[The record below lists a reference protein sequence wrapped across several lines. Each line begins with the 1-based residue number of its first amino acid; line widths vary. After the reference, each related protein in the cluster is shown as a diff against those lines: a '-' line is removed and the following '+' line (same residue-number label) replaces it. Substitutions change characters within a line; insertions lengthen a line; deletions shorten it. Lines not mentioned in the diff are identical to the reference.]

1 MLAYTTVGTND
12 YDAANE
18 FYAELLK
25 PLGAKQLWATDRF
38 AGYGR
43 KSGDPMF
50 AVCKPYDENPAT
62 AGNGTM
68 ITLGCQNQEQV
79 KELHDKAVEL
89 GGKSEGEPG
98 PRGET
103 GQFYMA
109 YIRDLDGNKIAFFA
123 PGKVQAE
130 A

>member
-12 YDAANE
+12 YDAANK
-18 FYAELLK
+18 FYTELLK
-25 PLGAKQLWATDRF
+25 LLGAKQLWATDRF

-43 KSGDPMF
+43 KPGDPMF
-50 AVCKPYDENPAT
+50 AVCKPFNEEKAT

-68 ITLGCQNQEQV
+68 ITLGCQSQEQV
-79 KELHDKAVEL
+79 KEMHDKAVEL

-98 PRGET
+98 PRGDK

-109 YIRDLDGNKIAFFA
+109 YFRDLDGNKIAFFA
-123 PGKVQAE
+123 PGKVPADS
-130 A
+130 